1 MKIKTSAI
9 VLCAVA
15 AFALHAA
22 NPADSKTPDKKTES
36 KVVFTEDFETKNN
49 KSWAVR
55 PGYVFQRG
63 EGVDATGGLSL
74 SRPDAAAAYTFSR
87 CNVTGFQPGHKYR
100 LSMMIKVQGLKKDG
114 KPLPY
119 VKIQVAGFD
128 FFEGKKYLGAANI
141 PVAVK
146 NGNADWKEYSTVF
159 TVPGKVRAASLC
171 FFLRKPYTCDKM
183 SWDNIKVEEIGGIA
197 K

>member
-22 NPADSKTPDKKTES
+22 NPADSKTPDKKQNS
-36 KVVFTEDFETKNN
+36 NVVFTEDFETKNN

-74 SRPDAAAAYTFSR
+74 SRPDAAAAYTSYLYAPTSSAQVGVQSMTFRFS
-87 CNVTGFQPGHKYR
+87 YW
-100 LSMMIKVQGLKKDG
+100 
-114 KPLPY
+114 PLTSWPQR
-119 VKIQVAGFD
+119 VSLRPKIRSPSLFS
-128 FFEGKKYLGAANI
+128 LAAWMA
-141 PVAVK
+141 AVSP
-146 NGNADWKEYSTVF
+146 E
-159 TVPGKVRAASLC
+159 
-171 FFLRKPYTCDKM
+171 
-183 SWDNIKVEEIGGIA
+183 
-197 K
+197 